1 MRDTNGTY
9 HHRDTHAPEQ
19 AHAGHGAS
27 GPVAVTADFGV
38 AGMTC
43 SHCVSSVTEELA
55 RLDGVKHVDI
65 ELVAGGVSRVR
76 VASETSLDEHRI
88 AAAIDEAGYE
98 LVGGLSR

>member
-1 MRDTNGTY
+1 MRDTNGT
-9 HHRDTHAPEQ
+9 HDHGFDHATQ
-19 AHAGHGAS
+19 QGHAEHGA
-27 GPVAVTADFGV
+27 PTRAAFTTDFRV

-43 SHCVSSVTEELA
+43 SHCVSSVTAELA
-55 RLDGVKHVDI
+55 RLDGVKHVDV

-76 VASETSLDEHRI
+76 VASEASLDEYRV

>member
-9 HHRDTHAPEQ
+9 EHATEQ
-19 AHAGHGAS
+19 GHAHEHGTPAAALVS
-27 GPVAVTADFGV
+27 ADFGV

-65 ELVAGGVSRVR
+65 QLVAGGVSRVT
-76 VASETSLDEHRI
+76 VASEASLDEHRV

>member
-1 MRDTNGTY
+1 MRDTNGT
-9 HHRDTHAPEQ
+9 HEHEHNP
-19 AHAGHGAS
+19 AHGHGHAS
-27 GPVAVTADFGV
+27 PAQATVSADFGV

-55 RLDGVKHVDI
+55 RLDGVKHVDV
-65 ELVAGGVSRVR
+65 ELVAGGVSRVT
-76 VASETSLDEHRI
+76 VASEASLDEQRV